1 MKTLLNGLFQAHLE
15 KLLNEKPDERAE
27 NGAVFDRDTYLR
39 DTEGFDDVEV
49 SDCKNLFES
58 KTLTFEYDQVV
69 VAGRNSVQ
77 VGKKGERAEK
87 LFLHYSQRWAKDYL
101 RRRLDWVVE
110 DGYGRQ
116 DYASNTSPRHLKG
129 ALCPCQVSCGTGKF
143 LNRGAVK
150 IK

>member
-1 MKTLLNGLFQAHLE
+1 M
-15 KLLNEKPDERAE
+15 
-27 NGAVFDRDTYLR
+27 
-39 DTEGFDDVEV
+39 
-49 SDCKNLFES
+49 
-58 KTLTFEYDQVV
+58 